1 MVNSVDKK
9 AGARVEAS
17 TDKRNPSDFALWKF
31 SSSSKKRQ
39 MEWESPWGI
48 GFPGWHIE
56 CSAMSVKY
64 LGQPLDIHC
73 GGVDH
78 VPIHHENEV
87 AQTEAATGS
96 IFSRYWMH
104 GEFLLVD
111 GQRMAK
117 SLGNGYTLTDI
128 QTKFQIDPIAFRY
141 FCLGAHYRTKLNF
154 TAEAVQSAQTAL
166 NKIRAWVVLVKKGH
180 SVTELAQ
187 GKVVS
192 TAWNSFLE
200 TLSQDLNTSE
210 ALAQMMGLIQRD
222 SHGQP
227 VSSLEGA
234 SVLDVYATL
243 LEMDEVLGLGLREW
257 QEPEQEI
264 PAEVEALMKERMQ
277 ARAEKNWAES
287 DRLRIA
293 LHAQGWLVEDHQG
306 LPSTVRPLIER

>member
-1 MVNSVDKK
+1 
-9 AGARVEAS
+9 
-17 TDKRNPSDFALWKF
+17 
-31 SSSSKKRQ
+31 
-39 MEWESPWGI
+39 
-48 GFPGWHIE
+48 
-56 CSAMSVKY
+56 
-64 LGQPLDIHC
+64 
-73 GGVDH
+73 
-78 VPIHHENEV
+78 
-87 AQTEAATGS
+87 
-96 IFSRYWMH
+96 MH

-154 TAEAVQSAQTAL
+154 TAEAVQAAQTAL
-166 NKIRAWVVLVKKGH
+166 NKVRTWISLVNKEY
-180 SVTELAQ
+180 SETQRAQ
-187 GKVVS
+187 GRIVS
-192 TAWNSFLE
+192 AAWEAFLE

-210 ALAQMMGLIQRD
+210 ALAQMIGLIQRD
-222 SHGQP
+222 SHGQL
-227 VSSLEGA
+227 VSVVEGA

-243 LEMDEVLGLGLREW
+243 LEMDEVLGLGLRDW

-264 PAEVEALMKERMQ
+264 PVEVEALLKERMQ

-287 DRLRIA
+287 DRLRVA